1 MYAWAAMVGERHV
14 AAAYEYESAQR
25 HIHME
30 INMYMCARSTS
41 ACCTHVECGVWSVE
55 WSV

>member
-30 INMYMCARSTS
+30 INYVYVRK
-41 ACCTHVECGVWSVE
+41 VYECMLYTCEGWSVE
-55 WSV
+55 RGA